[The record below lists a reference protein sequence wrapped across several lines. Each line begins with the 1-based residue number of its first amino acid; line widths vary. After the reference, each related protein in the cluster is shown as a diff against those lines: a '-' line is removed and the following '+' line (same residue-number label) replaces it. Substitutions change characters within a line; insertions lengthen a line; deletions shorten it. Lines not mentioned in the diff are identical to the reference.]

1 MGWFDEEDDALDLD
15 WGGGGRQDVYIP
27 SFFELPSFDL
37 PSFDLPSF
45 DFGSF
50 NASDAL
56 DLDWGDTSFDLS
68 SFLPDFSLS
77 DFGLPS
83 LSNIGSDV
91 FQGVSNL
98 GSDIYRGV
106 SDLGSDIYGGISD
119 LFSGPSYADMED
131 MDAGR
136 YLDEQYAADILEGID
151 RSDADA
157 ELFRQQAVED
167 ALKNQI
173 DFADQQ
179 DMDAARYLDELQGMD
194 TSGFN
199 MADQEDIDREMYRQE
214 ILDSVTAGR
223 DPIQDIIDMA
233 DQEDIDRE
241 MYRKEQEDLGITR
254 EGTASGKFTDVS
266 GGKGTTNITKEDL
279 TKKDT
284 EPPPK
289 KPGGDGKITD
299 ILKDKDNQLLMMLL
313 GGLLGL
319 MGNKG
324 GGAPVGYKG
333 GIPTYTATR
342 GTPVSPTAG
351 GRRAGGA
358 GLGSLTGGV
367 TYTKA
372 AQGGLM
378 DVMAGQPNESVLM
391 MAKGGKTGRYLRGAT
406 DGMADK
412 IYTDIE
418 GQQPA
423 RLSHGEFV
431 IPADVVS
438 HLGNGNS
445 DAGAKE
451 LHDMMNR
458 VRKARTGTTKQG
470 KEIKPRKHMAA

>member
-1 MGWFDEEDDALDLD
+1 MAWYDDEEDSFGDAFDISLD
-15 WGGGGRQDVYIP
+15 GG
-27 SFFELPSFDL
+27 
-37 PSFDLPSF
+37 F
-45 DFGSF
+45 DFG
-50 NASDAL
+50 
-56 DLDWGDTSFDLS
+56 GFDLS
-68 SFLPDFSLS
+68 NIDPGVFDVDFSNIDFGSIPSDAFDFSSLVSDFSLPNL
-77 DFGLPS
+77 D
-83 LSNIGSDV
+83 LSSIGNFGSDI
-91 FQGVSNL
+91 FQGVSDI
-98 GSDIYRGV
+98 GSNIYQGV
-106 SDLGSDIYGGISD
+106 SDVGSNLYGGIAD
-119 LFSGPSYADMED
+119 LFGGTSYADIED
-131 MDAGR
+131 ADAGR
-136 YLDEQYAADILEGID
+136 YLDEQYTQDILEGMD
-151 RSDADA
+151 QADVDA
-157 ELFRQQAVED
+157 EMFRQQAVEVAQKD
-167 ALKNQI
+167 AM

-194 TSGFN
+194 TTGFN
-199 MADQEDIDREMYRQE
+199 VADQEDIDRELYRQE
-214 ILDSVTAGR
+214 ILDQQTAGR

-266 GGKGTTNITKEDL
+266 GGKDKTGITKEDL
-279 TKKDT
+279 TKKET

-289 KPGGDGKITD
+289 KPGGDGKISD
-299 ILKDKDNQLLMMLL
+299 LINSKDSKLWLTLL

-319 MGNKG
+319 LTSNKG
-324 GGAPVGYKG
+324 GGAPAGYQG

-367 TYTKA
+367 TYTRA
-372 AQGGLM
+372 AEGGLM
-378 DVMAGQPNESVLM
+378 DVMAGQPNENVLM
-391 MAKGGKTGRYLRGAT
+391 MAKGGQTGRYLRGAT

-412 IYTDIE
+412 IYTDID

-431 IPADVVS
+431 VPADVVS

-470 KEIKPRKHMAA
+470 KEIKPRKYMAA